1 MTAPRRMLSEP
12 PMTPPLTTDLNAD
25 AGESFGHWPLGDD
38 ARLFPLLTSVNLA
51 LGFHA
56 GDPVTLHGAV
66 RLARQ
71 HGLGIGAHPG
81 YPDLAGFGRRAL
93 ALTPDEIHAA
103 TAYQLGAL
111 QAFLTIEGAP
121 LQHVKAHGALYTRI
135 HEDRAAGEAF
145 CRAVQQLAPG
155 AHLIALA
162 GAAGEELAGTAA
174 ACGLSVRREAFPE
187 RAYAD
192 DGRLASRQLP
202 GSSVHD
208 PAEAARR
215 AVGMAQGWV
224 QTLGGERL
232 ALTVDTLCIH
242 GDNPQAVAIAQAI
255 RAALASNGV
264 TLARLHD

>member
-1 MTAPRRMLSEP
+1 MT
-12 PMTPPLTTDLNAD
+12 TTLTTDLNAD

-56 GDPVTLHGAV
+56 GDPVTLHSAV

-81 YPDLAGFGRRAL
+81 YPDLVGFGRREL
-93 ALTPDEIHAA
+93 ALTPPEIQAA
-103 TAYQLGAL
+103 TLYQIGAL
-111 QAFLTIEGAP
+111 QAFLTVEGGA
-121 LQHVKAHGALYTRI
+121 LQHVKAHGALYMRI

-145 CRAVQQLAPG
+145 CRAVQQLVPQAY
-155 AHLIALA
+155 LIVLA
-162 GAAGEELAGTAA
+162 GAAGEELARTAA
-174 ACGLSVRREAFPE
+174 AHGLRVRREAFPE
-187 RAYAD
+187 RAYTG

-202 GSSVHD
+202 GSSIHD

-224 QTLGGERL
+224 QTLDGERL
-232 ALTVDTLCIH
+232 TLEVDTLCIH
-242 GDNPQAVAIAQAI
+242 GDNPQAVAIAGAI
-255 RAALASNGV
+255 RTALAEHGV